1 MNFKQKR
8 DSSRMLTAVSL
19 LALSLI
25 SVQAHAQT
33 QTQTPPQLPA
43 DEPEYDDAAIVV
55 IGITKQAS
63 NIQDTP
69 IAITAFSGEKLTE
82 QGINKVDE
90 IATFTPGF
98 NIRGAGNNPTALTLS
113 MRGQIQVDNIA
124 TLEPS
129 VGTYLD
135 EMYIARAYGLNVELV
150 DVESV
155 QVLKGPQ
162 GTLFGRNTSAGA
174 VLIQTAN
181 PRYDEVSGKISAT
194 YGRFDER
201 TGQVTL
207 NLGLNDKFAIRGAL
221 YYQKRDGYKTDVDT
235 GRKYEGR
242 ETWNGRVKVGWKPTE
257 TLEIILS
264 GEWYDTFIDGPA
276 RQNLFFNAPPNFG
289 AAKPIVDGIAATD
302 RAQFDGNA
310 NRVSVTPPS
319 AVVGADPRGIFNDT
333 RTQTYMAKFILD
345 TDFGQVRWING
356 YRGIQS
362 ENLVDLDGTS
372 FAGHFTGGKQDLKQY
387 STELQLTGTA
397 FDDRLNFATGLT
409 YFRETGFDQSRSNLF
424 GATFAAGPTV
434 PAQFVGAT
442 NWSNF
447 SGTLDNDSFGMY
459 GQLNYELTE
468 ELSVTGG
475 LRYSIDDKRVTTQS
489 GDVANNGDTFVRCSP
504 ITTPVPCLRT
514 NQETFT
520 NLSYTVGIDYDITD
534 DLLVYAKHSKGYRSG
549 ALQLRTLTLA
559 DSIPSQPEIVYEQ
572 EVGIKT
578 TFLDRR
584 GSFNIAGYHNVVKGA
599 QRSPVLA
606 PNGLSQTVI
615 ENADT
620 ETWGV
625 EVDAS
630 IEVTDGLTIFANGAL
645 TDPKYTKYDG
655 RAVSGTFG
663 SQVIVPIDKRDF
675 RFAGIVEKQFSV
687 GANLKKD
694 LGSIGLDANIVY
706 AWQGKLPQ
714 IETPER
720 LLTSTGIGGLGLTP
734 AQAAQVLAVSESGS
748 LGILN
753 ARVALSF
760 GPEKNF
766 ELALW
771 GKNLTGDQEQ
781 QYTLLLSN
789 IYVGTSYNEP
799 RSYGVTGTFKF

>member
-1 MNFKQKR
+1 MIFKQKR
-8 DSSRMLTAVSL
+8 DSARLLVAVSMAAM
-19 LALSLI
+19 ALSSASAL
-25 SVQAHAQT
+25 AQGT
-33 QTQTPPQLPA
+33 TPA
-43 DEPEYDDAAIVV
+43 VDETEYDDDAIVV
-55 IGITKQAS
+55 IGVTKQDA

-113 MRGQIQVDNIA
+113 MRGQIQNDNIA

-135 EMYIARAYGLNVELV
+135 ELYIARAYGLNTELV

-181 PRYDEVSGKISAT
+181 PRYGEVSGKVSAT

-201 TGQVTL
+201 TGQAVL
-207 NLGLNDKFAIRGAL
+207 NLGLSDELAIRGAL
-221 YYQKRDGYKTDVDT
+221 YYQKRDGYKTDVDS

-242 ETWNGRVKVGWKPTE
+242 ETWNGRVKLGWKPTDTFE
-257 TLEIILS
+257 LILS

-302 RAQFDGNA
+302 RAQFDGNP
-310 NRVSVTPPS
+310 NRVSITPPT
-319 AVVGADPRGIFNDT
+319 AVRGADPRGIFNDT
-333 RTQTYMAKFILD
+333 RTQTYAAKFILD
-345 TDFGQVRWING
+345 TSFGQVRWING

-362 ENLVDLDGTS
+362 ENLVDLDGSS
-372 FAGHFTGGKQDLKQY
+372 FAGHFTEGTQDLKQY
-387 STELQLTGTA
+387 SSELQVTGTG
-397 FDDRLNFATGLT
+397 FDDRLNFAAGLT

-424 GATFAAGPTV
+424 GATFTAGPTV
-434 PAQFVGAT
+434 PPQFVGAT

-447 SGTLDNDSFGMY
+447 SGSLDNNSYGMY
-459 GQLNYELTE
+459 TQLNFKLTDA
-468 ELSVTGG
+468 LRITGG
-475 LRYSIDDKRVTTQS
+475 LRYSIDDKGVTTQS
-489 GDVANNGDTFVRCSP
+489 GDVANNTDVFVRCSP
-504 ITTPVPCLRT
+504 FATAIPCLRT
-514 NQETFT
+514 NKEDFT
-520 NLSYTVGIDYDITD
+520 NLSYTFGVDYDVTED
-534 DLLVYAKHSKGYRSG
+534 VLLYAKHSKGYRSG

-578 TFLDRR
+578 TFLDGRAH
-584 GSFNIAGYHNVVKGA
+584 FNIAGYHNVVKGA

-606 PNGLSQTVI
+606 PNGQSQTVI

-620 ETWGV
+620 ETWGG
-625 EVDAS
+625 EFDAAF
-630 IEVTDGLTIFANGAL
+630 EVTDGFTVFANGAL
-645 TDPKYTKYDG
+645 TDPKYTRYEGKG
-655 RAVSGTFG
+655 VSGAFG
-663 SQVIVPIDKRDF
+663 SQVIVPVDKSDYAF
-675 RFAGIVEKQFSV
+675 VGIVKKQFSV

-694 LGSIGLDANIVY
+694 LGSVGLDANVVY
-706 AWQGKLPQ
+706 AWQGKMPQ
-714 IETPER
+714 LEAPTS
-720 LLTSTGIGGLGLTP
+720 LYTSTGIGGLGLTP
-734 AQAAQVLAVSESGS
+734 AQAAQVAAVKNSGS

-771 GKNLTGDQEQ
+771 GKNLTNDQEQ

-789 IYVGTSYNEP
+789 IYIGTSYNEP

>member
-1 MNFKQKR
+1 MIFKQKH
-8 DSSRMLTAVSL
+8 DSARMLAAVSL
-19 LALSLI
+19 AAIAFAST
-25 SVQAHAQT
+25 SVHAQ
-33 QTQTPPQLPA
+33 QAPQAPPAPA
-43 DEPEYDDAAIVV
+43 EEPKYDDAAIVV
-55 IGITKQAS
+55 IGITKQAT

-69 IAITAFSGEKLTE
+69 IAITAFTGEKLTE
-82 QGINKVDE
+82 QGIDKVED

-135 EMYIARAYGLNVELV
+135 EMYVARAYGLNVELV

-181 PRYDEVSGKISAT
+181 PRYDDISGKVSAT
-194 YGRFDER
+194 YGRFEER
-201 TGQVTL
+201 TGQATL
-207 NLGLNDKFAIRGAL
+207 NLGLSDSFAIRGAL
-221 YYQKRDGYKTDVDT
+221 YYQKRDGYKTDVNT

-242 ETWNGRVKVGWKPTE
+242 ETWNGRVKAGWKPTDN
-257 TLEIILS
+257 LEIILS
-264 GEWYDTFIDGPA
+264 GEWYDGKIDGPV
-276 RQNLFFNAPPNFG
+276 RQNLFFNAPAAFG
-289 AAKPIVDGIAATD
+289 PAKPIVDGIAAAD
-302 RAQFDGNA
+302 RAKFGGNENLVA
-310 NRVSVTPPS
+310 VTPPG
-319 AVVGADPRGIFNDT
+319 AVVGADPRGAFNT
-333 RTQTYMAKFILD
+333 IKTQTYIAKFILD

-356 YRGIQS
+356 YRGIQG
-362 ENLVDLDGTS
+362 ENLVDLDGS
-372 FAGHFTGGKQDLKQY
+372 SVVGHFTGGKQDLKQY
-387 STELQLTGTA
+387 STELQLTGNA
-397 FDDRLNFATGLT
+397 FDDKLTFATGLT

-424 GATFAAGPTV
+424 GGTFAAGPTV
-434 PAQFVGAT
+434 PPSAVGRT

-447 SGTLDNDSFGMY
+447 SGSLDNDSFGMY
-459 GQLNYELTE
+459 GQLNYELTDA
-468 ELSVTGG
+468 LSVTGG

-489 GDVANNGDTFVRCSP
+489 GDVLENGDVFIRCSP
-504 ITTPVPCLRT
+504 VATPVPCLRT
-514 NQETFT
+514 NQESFT
-520 NLSYTVGIDYDITD
+520 NLSYTVGVDYDISED
-534 DLLVYAKHSKGYRSG
+534 ILVYAKHSKGYRSG

-559 DSIPSQPEIVYEQ
+559 DSIPSQPELVYEQ

-578 TFLDRR
+578 SFMDGR
-584 GSFNIAGYHNVVKGA
+584 GSFNVAGYHNVVKDA

-625 EVDAS
+625 EADAS
-630 IEVTDGLTIFANGAL
+630 FEVVDGFTLFASGAL
-645 TDPKYTKYDG
+645 TDPKYTSYEG
-655 RAVSGTFG
+655 RGVSGAFG
-663 SQVIVPIDKRDF
+663 SQVIVPVDKADY
-675 RFAGIVEKQFSV
+675 RFVGIVKKQFAV
-687 GANLKKD
+687 GANLKQD
-694 LGSIGLDANIVY
+694 LGSVGVDANVTY
-706 AWQGKLPQ
+706 AWQGKMPQ
-714 IETPER
+714 LEIPDA
-720 LLTSTGIGGLGLTP
+720 LLTSTGIGGLGLTQ
-734 AQAAQVLAVSESGS
+734 AQADQVSAVAVAGS

-753 ARVALSF
+753 ARAAISF
-760 GPEKNF
+760 GPDRNI

-771 GKNLTGDQEQ
+771 GKNLLNDQEQ

-799 RSYGVTGTFKF
+799 RSYGVTASFKF

>member
-1 MNFKQKR
+1 MKFNQKR
-8 DSSRMLTAVSL
+8 DSSRMLAAVSL
-19 LALSLI
+19 LALSSL
-25 SVQAHAQT
+25 SAQAHAQT
-33 QTQTPPQLPA
+33 SAPAQAQLPA
-43 DEPEYDDAAIVV
+43 EEQKYDDAAIVV

-69 IAITAFSGEKLTE
+69 IAITAFTGEKLTE

-98 NIRGAGNNPTALTLS
+98 NIRGAGNNPTALNLS

-181 PRYDEVSGKISAT
+181 PRYDEISGKISAT

-207 NLGLNDKFAIRGAL
+207 NLGLSDKFAIRGAL
-221 YYQKRDGYKTDVDT
+221 YYQNRDGYKTDVDT

-242 ETWNGRVKVGWKPTE
+242 ETWNGRVKVGWKPTD
-257 TLEIILS
+257 TFEIILS

-302 RAQFDGNA
+302 RSHFNGNA
-310 NRVSVTPPS
+310 NRVAITPPS

-362 ENLVDLDGTS
+362 ENLVDLDGSS
-372 FAGHFTGGKQDLKQY
+372 FAGHFTGGTQDLKQY
-387 STELQLTGTA
+387 SSELQLTGTA

-424 GATFAAGPTV
+424 GATFTAGPTV
-434 PAQFVGAT
+434 PPQFVGAT

-447 SGTLDNDSFGMY
+447 SGSLDNDSFGMY
-459 GQLNYELTE
+459 GQLNYEFTE
-468 ELSVTGG
+468 ALSVTGG

-489 GDVANNGDTFVRCSP
+489 GDVANNTDTFVRCSP
-504 ITTPVPCLRT
+504 IATALPCLRT

-520 NLSYTVGIDYDITD
+520 NLSYTIGVDYDFSD
-534 DLLVYAKHSKGYRSG
+534 DVLVYAKHSKGYRSG

-572 EVGIKT
+572 EVGVKT
-578 TFLDRR
+578 TFLDGR

-645 TDPKYTKYDG
+645 TDPKYTHYDG
-655 RAVSGTFG
+655 RAVSGAFG

-687 GANLKKD
+687 GANLKRD
-694 LGSIGLDANIVY
+694 LGSVGLDANIVY

-714 IETPER
+714 IEIPER
-720 LLTSTGIGGLGLTP
+720 LLTSTGVGGLGLTP

-760 GPEKNF
+760 GPEKNI

-799 RSYGVTGTFKF
+799 RSYGVTASFKF

>member
-1 MNFKQKR
+1 MIFKQKR
-8 DSSRMLTAVSL
+8 DSARL
-19 LALSLI
+19 LAAASLAAMALS
-25 SVQAHAQT
+25 SVPAYAQGT
-33 QTQTPPQLPA
+33 AAPA
-43 DEPEYDDAAIVV
+43 DESEYDDDAIVV
-55 IGITKQAS
+55 IGVTKQDA

-113 MRGQIQVDNIA
+113 MRGQIQNDNLA

-135 EMYIARAYGLNVELV
+135 EMYVARAYGLNTELV
-150 DVESV
+150 DVESI

-181 PRYDEVSGKISAT
+181 PRYGEISGKVSAT
-194 YGRFDER
+194 YGRFDET
-201 TGQVTL
+201 TGQATL
-207 NLGLNDKFAIRGAL
+207 NLGLNDKFAIRGAF
-221 YYQKRDGYKTDVDT
+221 YYQNRDGFKTDIKT

-242 ETWNGRVKVGWKPTE
+242 ETYNGRLKLGWKPTDTFE
-257 TLEIILS
+257 VILS
-264 GEWYDTFIDGPA
+264 GEWYDTYIDGPA

-289 AAKPIVDGIAATD
+289 AAKPIVDAIVAAE
-302 RAQFDGNA
+302 RAAFGGNENLVA
-310 NRVSVTPPS
+310 VTPPS
-319 AVVGADPRGIFNDT
+319 AVVGADPRGAFT
-333 RTQTYMAKFILD
+333 KAETQTFVAKFILD
-345 TDFGQVRWING
+345 TSFGQVRWING
-356 YRGIQS
+356 YRAVKS
-362 ENLVDLDGTS
+362 ENLVDLDGSS
-372 FAGHFTGGKQDLKQY
+372 FVGHFTEGTQDLKQY
-387 STELQLTGTA
+387 SSELQATGTA
-397 FDDRLNFATGLT
+397 FDDRLNFAAGLT
-409 YFRETGFDQSRSNLF
+409 YFKETGFDQSRSNLF
-424 GATFAAGPTV
+424 GATFTAGPTV
-434 PAQFVGAT
+434 PPQFVGAT

-447 SGTLDNDSFGMY
+447 SGTIDNNSFGMY
-459 GQLNYELTE
+459 TQLNYELTDA
-468 ELSVTGG
+468 LSITGG
-475 LRYSIDDKRVTTQS
+475 LRYSIDDKGVTTQS
-489 GDVANNGDTFVRCSP
+489 GDVANNTDTFVRCSP
-504 ITTPVPCLRT
+504 FATAIPCLRT
-514 NQETFT
+514 NKENFT
-520 NLSYTVGIDYDITD
+520 NLSYTVGIDYDVTEDI
-534 DLLVYAKHSKGYRSG
+534 LLYAKHSKGYRSG

-559 DSIPSQPEIVYEQ
+559 DSIPSEPEIVYEQ

-578 TFLDRR
+578 TFLDGRAH
-584 GSFNIAGYHNVVKGA
+584 FNIAGYHNVVKGA

-620 ETWGV
+620 ETWGG
-625 EVDAS
+625 EFDAAF
-630 IEVTDGLTIFANGAL
+630 EVTDGFSVFANGAL
-645 TDPKYTKYDG
+645 TDPKYTRYEGKG
-655 RAVSGTFG
+655 VSGAFG
-663 SQVIVPIDKRDF
+663 SQVIVPVDKTDYAF
-675 RFAGIVEKQFSV
+675 VGIVKKQFSV

-694 LGSIGLDANIVY
+694 LGSVGLDANIVY
-706 AWQGKLPQ
+706 AWQGKMPQ
-714 IETPER
+714 LEAPTS
-720 LLTSTGIGGLGLTP
+720 LYTSTGIGGLGLTP
-734 AQAAQVLAVSESGS
+734 AQAAQLAAVKNSGS

-753 ARVALSF
+753 ARVAVSF

-771 GKNLTGDQEQ
+771 GKNLTNDQEQ

>member
-1 MNFKQKR
+1 MIFKQKR
-8 DSSRMLTAVSL
+8 DSARLLVAVSMAAM
-19 LALSLI
+19 ALS
-25 SVQAHAQT
+25 SASAFAQGT
-33 QTQTPPQLPA
+33 TLA
-43 DEPEYDDAAIVV
+43 VDETEYDDDAIVV
-55 IGITKQAS
+55 IGVTKQDA

-113 MRGQIQVDNIA
+113 MRGQIQNDNIA

-135 EMYIARAYGLNVELV
+135 ELYIARAYGLNTELV

-181 PRYDEVSGKISAT
+181 PRYGEVSGKVSAT

-201 TGQVTL
+201 TGQAVL
-207 NLGLNDKFAIRGAL
+207 NLGLSDELAIRGAL
-221 YYQKRDGYKTDVDT
+221 YYQKRDGYKTDVDS

-242 ETWNGRVKVGWKPTE
+242 ETWNGRVKLGWKPTDTFE
-257 TLEIILS
+257 LILS

-302 RAQFDGNA
+302 RAQFDGNP
-310 NRVSVTPPS
+310 NRVSITPPT
-319 AVVGADPRGIFNDT
+319 AVRGADPRGIFNDT
-333 RTQTYMAKFILD
+333 RTQTYAAKFILD
-345 TDFGQVRWING
+345 TSFGQVRWING

-362 ENLVDLDGTS
+362 ENLVDLDGSS
-372 FAGHFTGGKQDLKQY
+372 FAGHFTEGTQDLKQY
-387 STELQLTGTA
+387 SSELQVTGTG
-397 FDDRLNFATGLT
+397 FDDRLNFAAGLT
-409 YFRETGFDQSRSNLF
+409 YFKETGFDQSRSNLF
-424 GATFAAGPTV
+424 GATFTAGPTV
-434 PAQFVGAT
+434 PPQFVGAT

-447 SGTLDNDSFGMY
+447 SGSLDNNSYGMY
-459 GQLNYELTE
+459 TQLNFKLTDA
-468 ELSVTGG
+468 LRITGG
-475 LRYSIDDKRVTTQS
+475 LRYSIDDKGVTTQS
-489 GDVANNGDTFVRCSP
+489 GDVANNTDVFVRCSP
-504 ITTPVPCLRT
+504 FATAIPCLRT
-514 NQETFT
+514 NKEDFT
-520 NLSYTVGIDYDITD
+520 NLSYTFGVDYDVTED
-534 DLLVYAKHSKGYRSG
+534 VLLYAKHSKGYRSG

-578 TFLDRR
+578 TFLDGRAH
-584 GSFNIAGYHNVVKGA
+584 FNIAGYHNVVKGA

-606 PNGLSQTVI
+606 PNGQSQTVI

-620 ETWGV
+620 ETWGG
-625 EVDAS
+625 EFDAAF
-630 IEVTDGLTIFANGAL
+630 EVTDGFTVFANGAL
-645 TDPKYTKYDG
+645 TDPKYTRYEGKG
-655 RAVSGTFG
+655 VSGAFG
-663 SQVIVPIDKRDF
+663 SQVIVPVDKSDYAF
-675 RFAGIVEKQFSV
+675 VGIVKKQFSV

-694 LGSIGLDANIVY
+694 LGSVGLDANVVY
-706 AWQGKLPQ
+706 AWQGKMPQ
-714 IETPER
+714 LEAPTS
-720 LLTSTGIGGLGLTP
+720 LYTSTGIGGLGLTP
-734 AQAAQVLAVSESGS
+734 AQAAQVAAVKNSGS

-771 GKNLTGDQEQ
+771 GKNLTNDQEQ

-789 IYVGTSYNEP
+789 IYIGTSYNEP

>member
-1 MNFKQKR
+1 MKFNHKR
-8 DSSRMLTAVSL
+8 DSSRMLATVSVAV
-19 LALSLI
+19 LAFTST
-25 SVQAHAQT
+25 SAWAQEASA
-33 QTQTPPQLPA
+33 PEPA
-43 DEPEYDDAAIVV
+43 SANETIYTDEAIVV
-55 IGITKQAS
+55 IGVTKQSA

-69 IAITAFSGEKLTE
+69 IAITAFSGETLTE
-82 QGINKVDE
+82 QGIDKVED

-113 MRGQIQVDNIA
+113 MRGQIQNDTLA

-135 EMYIARAYGLNVELV
+135 EMYVARAYGLNVELV

-181 PRYDEVSGKISAT
+181 PRYDEFSGKVSAT

-201 TGQVTL
+201 TGQAVL
-207 NLGLNDKFAIRGAL
+207 NLGLSDSLAIRGAL
-221 YYQKRDGYKTDVDT
+221 YYQKRDGFKTDVDT
-235 GRKYEGR
+235 GAKYEGR
-242 ETWNGRVKVGWKPTE
+242 ETWNGRVKLGWRPTE
-257 TLEIILS
+257 NLEIILS

-289 AAKPIVDGIAATD
+289 AAKPIVDGIAAAD
-302 RAQFDGNA
+302 RAQFDGNP
-310 NRVSVTPPS
+310 NRVAITPPG

-333 RTQTYMAKFILD
+333 RTQTYSAKFILD
-345 TDFGQVRWING
+345 TSFGQIRWING
-356 YRGIQS
+356 YRGVKS
-362 ENLVDLDGTS
+362 ENLIDLDGSS
-372 FAGHFTGGKQDLKQY
+372 FAAHFTGGTQDLKQY
-387 STELQLTGTA
+387 SSELQLTGAA
-397 FDDRLNFATGLT
+397 FNDRLNFATGLT

-424 GATFAAGPTV
+424 GATFTAGPTV
-434 PAQFVGAT
+434 PAEFVGAT

-447 SGTLDNDSFGMY
+447 SGSLDNDSFGMY
-459 GQLNYELTE
+459 AQLNYELTDA
-468 ELSVTGG
+468 LRVTGG

-489 GDVANNGDTFVRCSP
+489 GNVANNTDVFVNCSP
-504 ITTPVPCLRT
+504 PTVAVPCLRS

-520 NLSYTVGIDYDITD
+520 NLSYTIGVDYDVTPDI
-534 DLLVYAKHSKGYRSG
+534 LVYAKHSKGYRSG

-559 DSIPSQPEIVYEQ
+559 DSIPSQPELVYEQ

-578 TFLDRR
+578 TFLDGR
-584 GSFNIAGYHNVVKGA
+584 GTFNIAGYHNVVKDA

-606 PNGLSQTVI
+606 PNGQSQTVI

-620 ETWGV
+620 ETWGL
-625 EVDAS
+625 EADAS
-630 IEVTDGLTIFANGAL
+630 IEVADGFTLFASGAL
-645 TDPKYTKYDG
+645 TDPKYTRYEG
-655 RAVSGTFG
+655 RGVSGAFG
-663 SQVIVPIDKRDF
+663 SQVIVPVDKSDYDF
-675 RFAGIVEKQFSV
+675 VGIVKKQFSV
-687 GANLKKD
+687 GANLSKD
-694 LGSIGLDANIVY
+694 LGGVGLDANVVY
-706 AWQGKLPQ
+706 AWQGKMPQ
-714 IETPER
+714 IELPEA

-734 AQAAQVLAVSESGS
+734 AQAAQVAAVSDSGS

-753 ARVALSF
+753 ARVALKF

-771 GKNLTGDQEQ
+771 GKNLTNDQEQ

-789 IYVGTSYNEP
+789 IYIGTSYNEP
-799 RSYGVTGTFKF
+799 RSYGVTASYKF

>member
-8 DSSRMLTAVSL
+8 DSFRMLTAVSL
-19 LALSLI
+19 AALALS
-25 SVQAHAQT
+25 STSAFAQEAAAGI
-33 QTQTPPQLPA
+33 Q
-43 DEPEYDDAAIVV
+43 YDDDAIVV
-55 IGITKQAS
+55 IGITKQDA

-69 IAITAFSGEKLTE
+69 IAITAFSGEKLE
-82 QGINKVDE
+82 AQGITKVDE

-113 MRGQIQVDNIA
+113 MRGQIQNDNIA

-135 EMYIARAYGLNVELV
+135 ELYIARAYGLNVELV

-181 PRYDEVSGKISAT
+181 PRYDEFSGKVSAT
-194 YGRFDER
+194 YGRFNER
-201 TGQVTL
+201 TGQVML

-221 YYQKRDGYKTDVDT
+221 FYQKRDGYKTDVDT

-257 TLEIILS
+257 TLEVILS

-289 AAKPIVDGIAATD
+289 AAKPVVDGIAAAD
-302 RAQFDGNA
+302 RAQFDGNP
-310 NRVSVTPPS
+310 NRVSVTPPT

-333 RTQTYMAKFILD
+333 RTQTYSAKFILD
-345 TDFGQVRWING
+345 TSFGQIRWING
-356 YRGIQS
+356 YRGVQS

-387 STELQLTGTA
+387 SSELQLTGTA
-397 FDDRLNFATGLT
+397 FNDRLNFATGLT

-424 GATFAAGPTV
+424 GATFTAGPTV
-434 PAQFVGAT
+434 PPQFVGAT

-447 SGTLDNDSFGMY
+447 SGSLDNDSFGMY
-459 GQLNYELTE
+459 GQLNYELTDA
-468 ELSVTGG
+468 LSITGG

-489 GDVANNGDTFVRCSP
+489 GDVANNTDTFVRCSP
-504 ITTPVPCLRT
+504 FATAIPCLRT

-520 NLSYTVGIDYDITD
+520 NLSYTVGADYDISD
-534 DLLVYAKHSKGYRSG
+534 DILIYAKHSKGYRSG

-578 TFLDRR
+578 NFLDGR
-584 GSFNIAGYHNVVKGA
+584 GSFNIAGYHNVVKDA

-606 PNGLSQTVI
+606 PNGQSQTVI
-615 ENADT
+615 ENANT

-630 IEVTDGLTIFANGAL
+630 FEITDGFTVFASGAL
-645 TDPKYTKYDG
+645 TDPKYTSYEGKG
-655 RAVSGTFG
+655 VSGAFG
-663 SQVIVPIDKRDF
+663 SQVIVPVDKSDYAF
-675 RFAGIVEKQFSV
+675 VGIVKKQFSV
-687 GANLKKD
+687 GANLRKD
-694 LGSIGLDANIVY
+694 LGGVGIDANIVY
-706 AWQGKLPQ
+706 AWQGEMPQ
-714 IETPER
+714 LEAPTS
-720 LLTSTGIGGLGLTP
+720 LYTSTGIGGLGLTA
-734 AQAAQVLAVSESGS
+734 AQAEQLAAVKNSGS

-753 ARVALSF
+753 ARVALGF

-771 GKNLTGDQEQ
+771 GKNLTNDQEQ